1 MNVCLLETEGFARTG
16 IMIKLLLTTREKW
29 EGKGKTG
36 MMTEEKA
43 TRPKKQLANTMTN
56 RRLMSVA
63 IKR

>member
-1 MNVCLLETEGFARTG
+1 MV
-16 IMIKLLLTTREKW
+16 KLLLTTREKW

-43 TRPKKQLANTMTN
+43 TRPKNQLANTMTN